1 MTGIQ
6 PVTDKPKIPAIE
18 LKNVVFY
25 YQTAAWQL
33 SLPELT
39 LQQGQHLFIK
49 GASGSGK
56 TTLLN
61 LLAGII
67 TPKQGEIK
75 LGGEQF
81 SSLSPAKRD
90 TLRAR
95 NIGVVFQQL
104 NLITYLSVLDNVLL
118 SGHFAGLAKTAGE
131 QRAKTLLQSLGL
143 GPELIS
149 QPAAAL
155 SVGQQQRVAIAR
167 ALLTR
172 PALLIADEPTSALD
186 ADNRDSFMQ
195 VLLEQA
201 GACQTSVIFVSHD
214 ASLRRY
220 FSQQLD
226 MQQLAQGVQPCC

>member
-1 MTGIQ
+1 MTGIK

-25 YQTAAWQL
+25 YQRAGWQL
-33 SLPELT
+33 SLPELS
-39 LQQGQHLFIK
+39 LLPGQHLFIK

-67 TPKQGEIK
+67 SPRQGDIR
-75 LGGEQF
+75 LNGAPF
-81 SSLSPAKRD
+81 STVSAAKRD

-95 NIGVVFQQL
+95 HIGVVFQQL
-104 NLITYLSVLDNVLL
+104 NLISYLSVLDNVLL
-118 SGHFAGLAKTAGE
+118 SAHFAGSDKHESE
-131 QRAKTLLQSLGL
+131 QRAKVLLQSLGL
-143 GPELIS
+143 EPELNH
-149 QPAAAL
+149 QQAAAL

-195 VLLEQA
+195 ILLEQA
-201 GACQTSVIFVSHD
+201 NACRTTVIFVSHD
-214 ASLRRY
+214 PGLRRY
-220 FSQQLD
+220 FDMQLD
-226 MQQLAQGVQPCC
+226 MQHLAKGVQPCY